1 MGGMKALLLIG
12 GIATRLLP
20 LSKYLPKSLLPVCD
34 REILH
39 YQITQ
44 LALAGVNEIVLAAGH
59 LVEQLR
65 EFVQGYSGGLRFH
78 FSVEPQPRGTA
89 GAIAQARDLLDSERL
104 VVLNADILSSVS
116 IGDVLKLHEKQGRPA
131 TLVGYAVKDPS
142 RYGLLKVSS
151 DELLGFS
158 EKPEGDFGPGP
169 HYINAGIYVL
179 EPQAYADIPAGQPV
193 SIERQTFP
201 KLLSEHGR
209 LGHYAHDGLW
219 IDVGTFESYFHANF
233 ALLARRYEGGADWLW
248 GERIDCAVFKDLMY
262 LNKTAKLGRDV
273 DLFHRVILMR
283 DIAIGEDCRLQNCL
297 LMPGAR
303 IGSGCRLNDCLI
315 GPRAKVADG
324 SQLAHV
330 VRVQGEDDIPFYPES
345 HAVVE

>member
-20 LSKYLPKSLLPVCD
+20 LSKHLPKSLLPVCD

-44 LALAGVNEIVLAAGH
+44 LALSGIHEIVLAAGH

-65 EFVQGYSGGLRFH
+65 EFVQNYSGGLRFQ
-78 FSVEPQPRGTA
+78 FSVEPEPRGTA
-89 GAIAQARDLLDSERL
+89 GAIAQARDLLDNERL
-104 VVLNADILSSVS
+104 VVLNADILSSID
-116 IGDVLKLHEKQGRPA
+116 IGEVLKLHEAQGRPA
-131 TLVGYAVKDPS
+131 TVVGCGVADPA
-142 RYGLLKVSS
+142 RYGLLRVSG

-158 EKPEGDFGPGP
+158 EKPEGELGPGP
-169 HYINAGIYVL
+169 HYINAGVYVL
-179 EPQAYADIPAGQPV
+179 EPEAYADIPGGQPV

-201 KLLSEHGR
+201 QLISEHGR
-209 LGHYAHDGLW
+209 LTHFAHEGLW
-219 IDVGTFESYFHANF
+219 IDVGTFESYFRANF
-233 ALLARRYEGGADWLW
+233 VLLARRYESGADWLW

-262 LNKTAKLGRDV
+262 LNKTAKLGKAV
-273 DLFHRVILMR
+273 DLYHRVILMR
-283 DIAIGEDCRLQNCL
+283 GVTIGEGCRLQNCL

-303 IGSGCRLNDCLI
+303 IGNGCRLNDCLV
-315 GPRAKVADG
+315 GPRAEVAAE

-330 VRVQGEDDIPFYPES
+330 VRVLGEDDTPFYPES
-345 HAVVE
+345 VTVVG